1 MELIKNII
9 KSKFVNKTILKNCQ
23 HYKVRKYNSE
33 IILNLTAPEL
43 AIFEQK
49 NDIDYYA
56 VIKPSTQK
64 AVKIHNLL
72 CNSVAFTCFSL
83 AFILLADILLKTL

>member
-1 MELIKNII
+1 MKLIKNILN
-9 KSKFVNKTILKNCQ
+9 SNFVNNTILKNCQ
-23 HYKVRKYNSE
+23 FYKVSRYNSA
-33 IILNLTAPEL
+33 IIYNFTFSEL
-43 AIFEQK
+43 ETFKQK
-49 NDIDYYA
+49 NNINYYA

-64 AVKIHNLL
+64 AVKIHNLI